1 MSYELLVEVT
11 RNGTVES
18 RHFGTAAV
26 CDFKGNVV
34 ESWGDIESLVFPRS
48 ALKPLLAI
56 HLIESG
62 ASDQYALSDAE
73 LSLACSSHQGEQMHQ
88 DLVESWLNRLGLT
101 EDHLACG
108 AVLPEH
114 TESAHQ
120 LLASG
125 QHGCRIHHNCSGKHT
140 GFLTTALHLN
150 MPLDNY
156 HQVEHPLQQLSLDIL
171 SDLADIDLKQY
182 PMGIDGCG
190 LPAPTMPLL
199 QLARATARFAKPVH
213 LSVERTQAIYRL
225 HEAITNEP
233 LYIAGQGTVVS
244 ELNEVTKG
252 AVLAKTGAEG
262 ILTAALPERGLGIA
276 LKITDGSAR
285 ARSVALLA
293 ILDHLG
299 ALSDEEKHKLQA
311 HISPTIV
318 NSKGLAV
325 GEIRPAASWLQNS
338 TVIELNENRRNLNL
352 KSVQKTNLK
361 KSSYFSKY

>member
-1 MSYELLVEVT
+1 MSYELFVEVT

-18 RHFGTAAV
+18 QHFGAAVV
-26 CDFKGNVV
+26 CDFKGDVV
-34 ESWGDIESLVFPRS
+34 ESWGDIDRLIFPRS
-48 ALKPLLAI
+48 ALKPMLAI

-62 ASDQYALSDAE
+62 ASEQYTLNDAE

-88 DLVESWLNRLGLT
+88 DLVQSWLDRLGLT

-108 AVLPEH
+108 AVLPED

-125 QHGCRIHHNCSGKHT
+125 QQGCRIHHNCSGKHT
-140 GFLTTALHLN
+140 GFLTTALHLDI
-150 MPLDNY
+150 PLDNY
-156 HQVEHPLQQLSLDIL
+156 HHLEHPLQQKSLDIL

-182 PMGIDGCG
+182 PIGIDGCG

-199 QLARATARFAKPVH
+199 QLGRAMARFAKPTT
-213 LSVERTQAIYRL
+213 LSDSRAKAIYRL

-233 LYIAGQGTVVS
+233 LYIAGHGTVAS

-262 ILTAALPERGLGIA
+262 IIVAALPERGLGIA
-276 LKITDGSAR
+276 VKIADGSTR

-299 ALSDEEKHKLQA
+299 ALSDDEKDKLHA

-318 NSKGLAV
+318 NSRGLVV
-325 GEIRPAASWLQNS
+325 GDVRTAPSWLS
-338 TVIELNENRRNLNL
+338 DEEPKIVKLRESREA
-352 KSVQKTNLK
+352 
-361 KSSYFSKY
+361 

>member
-1 MSYELLVEVT
+1 MTYELLVEVT

-18 RHFGTAAV
+18 QHFGAAVV
-26 CDFKGNVV
+26 CDFKGQVI
-34 ESWGDIESLVFPRS
+34 EGWGDINRLIFPRS
-48 ALKPLLAI
+48 ALKPMLAI

-62 ASDQYALSDAE
+62 ACDQYALNDAE

-88 DLVESWLNRLGLT
+88 DLVQSWLNRLGLT
-101 EDHLACG
+101 EDNLACG

-125 QHGCRIHHNCSGKHT
+125 QQGCRIHHNCSGKHT
-140 GFLTTALHLN
+140 GFLTTALHLDI
-150 MPLDNY
+150 PLDNY
-156 HQVEHPLQQLSLDIL
+156 HHLEHPLQQLSLDIL

-182 PMGIDGCG
+182 PIGIDGCG

-199 QLARATARFAKPVH
+199 QLGHAMARFARPVD
-213 LSVERTQAIYRL
+213 LSDSRAKAIYRL

-233 LYIAGQGTVVS
+233 LYIAGHGSVVS
-244 ELNEVTKG
+244 ELNEATKG

-262 ILTAALPERGLGIA
+262 IIVAALPERGLGIA
-276 LKITDGSAR
+276 VKIADGSTR

-299 ALSDEEKHKLQA
+299 ALSDEDKHKLHA
-311 HISPTIV
+311 HITPTIE
-318 NSKGLAV
+318 NSRGHIV
-325 GEIRPAASWLQNS
+325 GEVRTAPSWLPQRDA
-338 TVIELNENRRNLNL
+338 TIIELSENRRNS
-352 KSVQKTNLK
+352 KQKGTR
-361 KSSYFSKY
+361 

>member
-18 RHFGTAAV
+18 QHFGAAVV

-34 ESWGDIESLVFPRS
+34 ESWGDIEKLIFPRS
-48 ALKPLLAI
+48 ALKPMLAI

-62 ASDQYALSDAE
+62 ASEKYALNDAE
-73 LSLACSSHQGEQMHQ
+73 LSLACSSHQGEEIHQ
-88 DLVESWLNRLGLT
+88 SLVKSWLDRLGLS

-125 QHGCRIHHNCSGKHT
+125 QQGCRIHHNCSGKHT
-140 GFLTTALHLN
+140 GFLTTALHLGI
-150 MPLDNY
+150 PIDNY
-156 HQVEHPLQQLSLDIL
+156 HQLDHPLQQLSLEIL
-171 SDLADIDLKQY
+171 SDLANIDLKQY
-182 PMGIDGCG
+182 PIGIDGCG

-199 QLARATARFAKPVH
+199 QLGHAMARFAKPVD
-213 LSVERTQAIYRL
+213 LSESRAKAIYRL

-233 LYIAGQGTVVS
+233 LYVAGSGTVVS
-244 ELNEVTKG
+244 ELNDITKG

-262 ILTAALPERGLGIA
+262 IVTAALPEQGLGIA
-276 LKITDGSAR
+276 VKIADGSTR

-293 ILDHLG
+293 ILDQLG
-299 ALSDEEKHKLQA
+299 LLTDEQKNKLQA
-311 HISPTIV
+311 HISPTLF
-318 NSKGLAV
+318 NSTGLVV
-325 GEIRPAASWLQNS
+325 GEIRAATSWLS
-338 TVIELNENRRNLNL
+338 ATDSKVTLLNTN
-352 KSVQKTNLK
+352 QKH
-361 KSSYFSKY
+361 S